1 MRLLPASAPFSRELA
16 VFTGRMCDFT
26 RYPVFTVSVTRME
39 NFQSMRNPSKAIL
52 VALLIAIPAPLVL
65 ALLLTLTPEP
75 LRLIAAGQLVEALGS
90 NGGILAYIL
99 TLVLFGIAGFLAVAI
114 AAKQPAR
121 QRSSSRSSNRAQQQ
135 ADDDDGYDDT
145 GPEGNEEGTVKWFNV
160 KKGFGFIVRDSGDE
174 VFVHFRA
181 IRGRGRRVLRQGQL
195 VRFNVVEA
203 DKGLQADNVSILSD

>member
-1 MRLLPASAPFSRELA
+1 
-16 VFTGRMCDFT
+16 
-26 RYPVFTVSVTRME
+26 
-39 NFQSMRNPSKAIL
+39 MRNPSKAIL

-65 ALLLTLTPEP
+65 ALLLSLTPEP
-75 LRLIAAGQLVEALGS
+75 LRLIAVGEFVEALGS
-90 NGGILAYIL
+90 TRGIAAYLIA
-99 TLVLFGIAGFLAVAI
+99 LVLFGIAGFLAI
-114 AAKQPAR
+114 AFSAR
-121 QRSSSRSSNRAQQQ
+121 QPVSQRSTSQPDNRAPSQHY
-135 ADDDDGYDDT
+135 DEDEDDGYDENS
-145 GPEGNEEGTVKWFNV
+145 PEGNEEGTVKWFNV